1 MPTTRSQKRVINH
14 DDSIVVAKKQ
24 RRVPVRRKP
33 ENVTLANDDGIKAHE
48 HFNPEEPEEIN
59 DNNVSI
65 NSDHNDDVTFAS
77 DDEQEI
83 QAHKPILSDEE
94 YEVVPLTE
102 PANISLEIEEV
113 GGEVEMEFEEILDE
127 ETENAE
133 KEFRPRGKNKV
144 YVKVEEFETK
154 AEFHQYWLENR
165 FGELYYHH
173 SERSTDIGSEDVF
186 QSYSQ

>member
-48 HFNPEEPEEIN
+48 HFNQEEPEEMN

-94 YEVVPLTE
+94 DEVVPPQRLV
-102 PANISLEIEEV
+102 IYL
-113 GGEVEMEFEEILDE
+113 
-127 ETENAE
+127 
-133 KEFRPRGKNKV
+133 
-144 YVKVEEFETK
+144 
-154 AEFHQYWLENR
+154 
-165 FGELYYHH
+165 
-173 SERSTDIGSEDVF
+173 
-186 QSYSQ
+186 